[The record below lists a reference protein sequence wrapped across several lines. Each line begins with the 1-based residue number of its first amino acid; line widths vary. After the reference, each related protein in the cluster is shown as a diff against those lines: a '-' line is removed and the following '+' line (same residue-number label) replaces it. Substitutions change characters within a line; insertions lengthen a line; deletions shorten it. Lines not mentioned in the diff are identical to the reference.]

1 MLQPIFQKVVAGQD
15 LSEQEAEYMMDSI
28 MGGEMPASLVGG
40 FLTALSMKGETVE
53 EITGCA
59 RAMRGRAA
67 AVATQGPVV
76 DTCGTGG
83 DKKHTFNISTAAAFV
98 SAGAGLA
105 VAKHGNRSVS
115 SKCGSADVLEALGIN
130 INLNGKAVEQ
140 CLTEVGLG
148 FLFAPVFHTA
158 MKNVVGPRREL
169 GIRTIFNILGPL
181 TNPAGAESQLLG
193 VFEPELTATLAGVLA
208 KLGSKKALVVHGTDG
223 LDEVTICGSTKVTEL
238 QDGRLNTYFICP
250 EDFGMQTA
258 RMEEI
263 IGGDA
268 AKNAKIIMSILQ
280 GEQGAKRDIVVL
292 NAAAALSVGG
302 LANSIAA
309 GVAMAADSIDSG
321 KALAKFND
329 LKKFTTGV
337 LLQ

>member
-1 MLQPIFQKVVAGQD
+1 MLQPIFQKVVAGQN

-28 MGGEMPASLVGG
+28 MGGEMPSSLVGG

-67 AVATQGPVV
+67 SVVTQGPVV

-98 SAGAGLA
+98 SAGAGLF

-115 SKCGSADVLEALGIN
+115 SKCGSADVLEALGVN

-140 CLTEVGLG
+140 CLSEVGLG

-181 TNPAGAESQLLG
+181 TNPAGAENQLLG
-193 VFEPELTATLAGVLA
+193 VFEPELTTTLAGVLS
-208 KLGSKKALVVHGTDG
+208 KLGSKKALVVHGMDG
-223 LDEVTICGSTKVTEL
+223 LDEVSICSSTKVTEL
-238 QDGRLNTYFICP
+238 KDGKLNTYFICP
-250 EDFGMQTA
+250 EDFGMRTA
-258 RMEEI
+258 HMEEI
-263 IGGDA
+263 VGGDA
-268 AKNAKIIMSILQ
+268 EENAKIIMAILQ
-280 GEQGAKRDIVVL
+280 GEQGAKRDIVLL

-302 LANSIAA
+302 LADNIAA

-321 KALAKFND
+321 KALVKLSG
-329 LKKFTTGV
+329 LKHFTTGV
-337 LLQ
+337 ILQ